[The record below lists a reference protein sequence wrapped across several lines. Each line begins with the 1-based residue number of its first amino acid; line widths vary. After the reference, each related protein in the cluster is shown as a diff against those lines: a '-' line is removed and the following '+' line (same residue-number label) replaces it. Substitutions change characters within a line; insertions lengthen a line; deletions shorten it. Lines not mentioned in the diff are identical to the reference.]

1 VAEKPSVAIL
11 MPTGEV
17 VDPKVMRSLLSV
29 GLTAQANGHK
39 VPIFG
44 MAERMVVHQ
53 ARNMLAETF
62 LKTGIEWCFWMDS
75 DMILEP
81 RTIPVMMKW
90 AEVLKAKMLTG
101 IYYQRL
107 GNHKPVLWRRKCVSA
122 ENGEILYESKDR
134 YAQHF
139 VHPGGVG
146 GTPFQVDA
154 AGFGCVLL
162 HRSVIE
168 AMQKPYFKFVDY
180 ENDKGQPVMASEDF
194 YFFANAKDFGFDLW
208 AVPELRCIHLGDRK
222 QVQFEDMKIDD
233 KMDVKAIDVGER
245 PEKEAIHG

>member
-1 VAEKPSVAIL
+1 MAEKKEPVAIL

-17 VDPKVMRSLLSV
+17 VDPEVMRSLVNVSLC
-29 GLTAQANGHK
+29 AQANGHE
-39 VPIFG
+39 VPILG
-44 MAERMVVHQ
+44 LAQRMVVHQ
-53 ARNMLAETF
+53 ARNILAENF
-62 LKTGIEWCFWMDS
+62 LKTKLEWAFWMDS

-90 AEVLKAKMLTG
+90 AKALKAKQLTG

-107 GNHKPVLWRRKCVSA
+107 GNHKPVLWKRKCVSK
-122 ENGEILYESKDR
+122 ENGEILYESRDR

-168 AMQKPYFKFVDY
+168 AMKRPYFRFVEY
-180 ENDKGQPVMASEDF
+180 ENEKGQAVMASEDF
-194 YFFANAKDFGFDLW
+194 YFFANAKDHGFDLW
-208 AVPELRCIHLGDRK
+208 AVPELRCKHLGERK
-222 QVQFEDMKIDD
+222 QVQFEDMKLDGEE
-233 KMDVKAIDVGER
+233 VKQIDVGER